1 MADRIDL
8 RGLAVFARHGVYA
21 PEQAAG
27 QQFLIDLT
35 VVTDLSKPGLT
46 DDLSDTIDYG
56 ALAMAARDVVVSERW
71 NLIERVATRVAEVV
85 LGFDDRVQ
93 SVVVTVHKPQA
104 PIPLDFDDVA
114 VTIERSR

>member
-8 RGLAVFARHGVYA
+8 RGLGVFARHGVYA
-21 PEQAAG
+21 SELAEG
-27 QQFLIDLT
+27 QQFVVDLS

-46 DDLSDTIDYG
+46 DELSDTIDYG
-56 ALAMAARDVVVSERW
+56 ALAMAVRHVVAVERW
-71 NLIERVATRVAEVV
+71 NLIERVATRVAEVA
-85 LGFDDRVQ
+85 LAFDERVE

-104 PIPLDFDDVA
+104 PIPADFDDVA